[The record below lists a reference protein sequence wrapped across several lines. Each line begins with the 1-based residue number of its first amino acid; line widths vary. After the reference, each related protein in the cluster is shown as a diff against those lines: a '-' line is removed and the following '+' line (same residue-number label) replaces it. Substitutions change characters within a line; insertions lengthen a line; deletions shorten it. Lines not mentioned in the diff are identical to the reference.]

1 VLWVAGGFVAW
12 TVVAGLLAVLVG
24 KMIRLADVRDHRTD
38 EDPAP
43 TLAAILSARDAPADA
58 ALRARSPARTPMG
71 HWSERGRS
79 CGDVPRPHASPLFS
93 TLLDR
98 RRPVP
103 HLHSLP
109 DDAVLS
115 DVFRRFPDHAAPLAE
130 YAERLM
136 RGPSPLSVAQRELIG
151 AYVSGLNASGYCQ
164 GVHTAIAVS
173 QGIEEQL
180 VAALVDDLAT
190 APVEERMRPVLALAR
205 TVTLIPA
212 KVGDAEVAAVYAD
225 GWDERAL
232 HDAVS
237 VCGLFNMM
245 NRLVEGLGIT
255 ATPEQHRAAAE
266 RLAGSAGY
274 VLA

>member
-1 VLWVAGGFVAW
+1 
-12 TVVAGLLAVLVG
+12 
-24 KMIRLADVRDHRTD
+24 
-38 EDPAP
+38 
-43 TLAAILSARDAPADA
+43 
-58 ALRARSPARTPMG
+58 
-71 HWSERGRS
+71 
-79 CGDVPRPHASPLFS
+79 
-93 TLLDR
+93 
-98 RRPVP
+98 VP
-103 HLHSLP
+103 HLSSLP

-115 DVFRRFPDHAAPLAE
+115 DVFRRFPDHAAPLAD
-130 YAERLM
+130 YVQRLM

-164 GVHTAIAVS
+164 GVHTAIAAS

-180 VAALVDDLAT
+180 VAALVDDFAT
-190 APVEERMRPVLALAR
+190 APVEDRMRSVLALAR
-205 TVTLIPA
+205 TLTLTPP
-212 KVGDAEVAAVYAD
+212 KVSDAEVAAVYAA

-266 RLAGSAGY
+266 RLTGPAGY
-274 VLA
+274 VPA

>member
-1 VLWVAGGFVAW
+1 LE
-12 TVVAGLLAVLVG
+12 T
-24 KMIRLADVRDHRTD
+24 
-38 EDPAP
+38 
-43 TLAAILSARDAPADA
+43 S
-58 ALRARSPARTPMG
+58 
-71 HWSERGRS
+71 
-79 CGDVPRPHASPLFS
+79 
-93 TLLDR
+93 
-98 RRPVP
+98 PVP
-103 HLHSLP
+103 HLPSLP
-109 DDAVLS
+109 DDAVLA
-115 DVFRRFPDHAAPLAE
+115 DVFRRFPDHAAPLAD
-130 YAERLM
+130 YVQRLM

-164 GVHTAIAVS
+164 SVHTAIVAS

-205 TVTLIPA
+205 TLTLTPA
-212 KVGDAEVAAVYAD
+212 KAGDAEVAAVYAA

-255 ATPEQHRAAAE
+255 ATPEQHRVAAK
-266 RLAGSAGY
+266 RLTGSAGY
-274 VLA
+274 MMT